1 MIALSADIL
10 RRIAPPVAGTKATAQ
25 AAIIDAV
32 GATLEAACTGYAID
46 TALRAAHFLAQACHE
61 SDGFC
66 TVEEYASGAAY
77 NGRADL
83 GNTQPGDGPRFKGR
97 GLFQLTGRAN
107 YTLYGELL
115 HLDLVGNPALAAD
128 PKVSLLIA
136 CEFWKRGALNDPAD
150 RDDIVTVTR
159 RINGGLNGLDSRRA
173 YLVKAKAAIGP
184 GSVGEA
190 GNSDPTPVLRQGES
204 GADVKALQTLLNACD
219 GQVAVDGV
227 FGPATQQAL
236 VRFQTERGLT
246 ADGVVDPAT
255 WAALRSG
262 GTG

>member
-1 MIALSADIL
+1 MITLSADIL
-10 RRIAPPVAGTKATAQ
+10 RRIAPVVSGTKATNQ

-32 GATLEAACTGYAID
+32 GAALETSCTGYAID

-61 SDGFC
+61 LDGFC
-66 TVEEYASGAAY
+66 TTEEYASGAAY
-77 NGRADL
+77 EGRADL

-107 YTLYGELL
+107 YKLYGDIL
-115 HLDLVGNPALAAD
+115 HLDLVGDPVLAAD
-128 PKVSLLIA
+128 PKISLLIA
-136 CEFWKRGALNDPAD
+136 CEFWKRGTLNDPAD
-150 RDDIVTVTR
+150 RDDIVTITR

-173 YLVKAKAAIGP
+173 YLAKAKAAIGP
-184 GSVGEA
+184 DAMGTP
-190 GNSDPTPVLRQGES
+190 SDPTPVLRQGSS
-204 GADVKALQTLLNACD
+204 GAGVLALQTLLHALD
-219 GQVAVDGV
+219 PQLTVDGV
-227 FGPATQQAL
+227 FGPATQGAV
-236 VRFQTERGLT
+236 VRFQTGKGLT